1 MNFLRV
7 LLFLPSITL
16 GLLGSAEVLP
26 LVSFY
31 ALINYRYISGSI
43 FTFILC
49 FLPWIFY
56 GLLLDNVTYFDLA
69 RSSVS
74 MINVLVLFFLVPNL
88 PMSEIEKLKKAG
100 LFALLASVLVGVI
113 QYFNFL
119 PIDSLIRFLIP
130 RSVIGVNEAI
140 GLGARGISG
149 LATEPGRQGME
160 IVFIAAFLIYFWL
173 KDLKG
178 SNNNKIKAF
187 SLLALIGI
195 YLFFMNKSATGIV
208 FYSILIF
215 SALLVFLYRSK
226 NKIRNIVIMPILVIA
241 ILFIGMQ
248 NLSQERIDRIKESNR
263 ILTLAFIFAESNPSQ
278 FLNLITDYGGFRLS
292 SILVHYRSPSL
303 LGHGVGNSHN
313 ITGALIKEDDWLY
326 GSRFYRTPQFS
337 DLYVRPNSLLAS
349 YIAEIG
355 LIGTLL
361 VLMFIFFNLS
371 AKSIQINISKII
383 HSTPMIFGLVA
394 VGASGHPGA
403 GIALLLIL
411 RE

>member
-1 MNFLRV
+1 
-7 LLFLPSITL
+7 
-16 GLLGSAEVLP
+16 
-26 LVSFY
+26 
-31 ALINYRYISGSI
+31 
-43 FTFILC
+43 
-49 FLPWIFY
+49 
-56 GLLLDNVTYFDLA
+56 
-69 RSSVS
+69 
-74 MINVLVLFFLVPNL
+74 
-88 PMSEIEKLKKAG
+88 MSEIEKLKKAG
-100 LFALLASVLVGVI
+100 LIALLASILVGVI
-113 QYFNFL
+113 QYFNLL
-119 PIDSLIRFLIP
+119 PIESLIRFLIP

-173 KDLKG
+173 KDLNG
-178 SNNNKIKAF
+178 SDNNKIKALG
-187 SLLALIGI
+187 LLALIGM

-208 FYSILIF
+208 FYSILIL
-215 SALLVFLYRSK
+215 SALLVSLYRSK
-226 NKIRNIVIMPILVIA
+226 HTFRNIVIMPVLVIA

-248 NLSQERIDRIKESNR
+248 NLSQERMDRLKESNR